1 MNAAAVGGC
10 KPIASM
16 PRQIETDPQRPSC
29 AKWLAQAELVVR
41 IVDELQRR
49 GASRFEHAHRIKRD
63 VGIELT
69 LARRLERA
77 YRFLHSDYPE
87 VFETSKMLASW
98 ASALELSKLKA
109 INVQLASEIAESVFA
124 GRMTAPQIA
133 ALAKKEAQAPSRI
146 GVFAEARALERVG
159 PTFQQRVVALVR
171 EDPSVLQ
178 LGPVEDV
185 FFPARG
191 EVLMPD
197 FILKKDGMTIA
208 VEVKTVTPETSVS
221 TIGSLLARA
230 AQLEQRYTF
239 AVLVFPLG
247 SEGTAEMACSL
258 QRKWDGREPHIV
270 LL

>member
-10 KPIASM
+10 KPFAPM

-29 AKWLAQAELVVR
+29 AKWLAQAERVVR
-41 IVDELQRR
+41 IVDELQGR
-49 GASRFEHAHRIKRD
+49 GASRFELAHRIKRD
-63 VGIELT
+63 VGIEMT

-77 YRFLHSDYPE
+77 YRFLQSDYPE
-87 VFETSKMLASW
+87 VVETSKMLASW
-98 ASALELSKLKA
+98 ASVLELRKLKA
-109 INVQLASEIAESVFA
+109 TNALLASELAESVFA
-124 GRMTAPQIA
+124 GRTTAPQIA

-146 GVFAEARALERVG
+146 GVFAAARALQRVG
-159 PTFQQRVVALVR
+159 PTFQQRIVALVR

-197 FILKKDGMTIA
+197 IVLTQGGKTIA
-208 VEVKTVTPETSVS
+208 VEAKTVTPETSVN
-221 TIGSLLARA
+221 TIGGLLARI

-247 SEGTAEMACSL
+247 TENTAEMARGL
-258 QRKWDGREPHIV
+258 QRDWDGRELRFV
-270 LL
+270 ML